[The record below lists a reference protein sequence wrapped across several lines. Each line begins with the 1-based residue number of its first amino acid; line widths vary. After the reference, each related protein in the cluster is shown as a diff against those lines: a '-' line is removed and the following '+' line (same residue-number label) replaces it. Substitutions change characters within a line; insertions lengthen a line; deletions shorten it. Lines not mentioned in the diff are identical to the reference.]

1 MEKELNVVGTR
12 VPMLDAAQKVKG
24 TALFTDDLVLS
35 GMLHGKVLRSPL
47 PHAKIL
53 HIDTSRAEKLPG
65 VKGVVSGRDIPDR
78 MYGIVPMAKDEHAL
92 AREKVRYIGDD
103 VAAVCAIDPEI
114 AEEALGLITVDYE
127 ELPAVFD
134 PLEAAKEG
142 APVIHEG
149 VKNNTSFFI
158 KKEFGDV
165 EKALAECDDVFE
177 HSFYSQ
183 AVNHAPLEPH
193 AALAQYDPL
202 NGQLTVWSSTQIPF
216 FLRRNLSNT
225 LQLAESKVRIIKP
238 KVGGGFGQ
246 KIDMFAKDFCAAWFA
261 IHLGKPVKFV
271 YEREEIFI
279 STRQRHPMYITVK
292 TGVKKDGT
300 ILAQKFQAVADGGA
314 YNSTAP
320 TMIALSC
327 FFLMIPYRVP
337 NLIYEGSHVYTNK
350 PVGGAMRGHG
360 IPQARFA
367 VERQLDIIADRIGVD
382 PAEIRIKNSIHAGA
396 PHPAGFVINTC
407 GFSDSVKK
415 AADAIG
421 WQEKRGKLPLGKG
434 VGLAGASF
442 PSGVSNMS
450 HISSGAV
457 VQLGRDGAVNVL
469 TGAADIGQG
478 AETVIGQ
485 IVAEE
490 LGVLIEDIRVT
501 AADTGITPLDPGTFG
516 SGVTV
521 RAGNAARL
529 AAISAKQ
536 KLFQFVAE
544 KLEANAADLV
554 AKDRQIF
561 VKGSPDKGLTLAQA
575 LKGYQYADM
584 PMPIVGRGSWMAPAS
599 EPTTL
604 FKEDGNFAPNYSFMT
619 QAAEV
624 EVDLHTGRV
633 KLLKMVTAHDCGRPI
648 NPMLVEG
655 QLEGSVVGG
664 MGQALYEDVI
674 VEKGQVM
681 NPSFLDYGF
690 PTFLEMPEIEAIEVK
705 TDDPIG
711 PFGAKEAGEGT
722 QLSPAPA
729 IVNAVYDAIGIDF
742 MELPIT
748 PEKILAALAE
758 KKKKED
764 KVQSFSH

>member
-1 MEKELNVVGTR
+1 
-12 VPMLDAAQKVKG
+12 
-24 TALFTDDLVLS
+24 
-35 GMLHGKVLRSPL
+35 
-47 PHAKIL
+47 
-53 HIDTSRAEKLPG
+53 
-65 VKGVVSGRDIPDR
+65 
-78 MYGIVPMAKDEHAL
+78 
-92 AREKVRYIGDD
+92 
-103 VAAVCAIDPEI
+103 
-114 AEEALGLITVDYE
+114 
-127 ELPAVFD
+127 
-134 PLEAAKEG
+134 
-142 APVIHEG
+142 
-149 VKNNTSFFI
+149 
-158 KKEFGDV
+158 
-165 EKALAECDDVFE
+165 
-177 HSFYSQ
+177 
-183 AVNHAPLEPH
+183 
-193 AALAQYDPL
+193 
-202 NGQLTVWSSTQIPF
+202 
-216 FLRRNLSNT
+216 
-225 LQLAESKVRIIKP
+225 
-238 KVGGGFGQ
+238 
-246 KIDMFAKDFCAAWFA
+246 
-261 IHLGKPVKFV
+261 
-271 YEREEIFI
+271 
-279 STRQRHPMYITVK
+279 
-292 TGVKKDGT
+292 
-300 ILAQKFQAVADGGA
+300 LAQKFKAHADGGA

-327 FFLMIPYRVP
+327 FFLMIPYHVP
-337 NLIYEGSHVYTNK
+337 NLIYEGAHIYTNK

-367 VERQLDIIADRIGVD
+367 VERQLDMIADRIGVD
-382 PAEIRIKNSIHAGA
+382 PVELRMKNSIHAGE
-396 PHPAGFVINTC
+396 PHSAGFVINTC
-407 GFSDSVKK
+407 GFSESVQK

-421 WQEKRGKLPLGKG
+421 WAEKRGKLPLGRG

-469 TGAADIGQG
+469 SGAADIGQG
-478 AETVIGQ
+478 AETVISQ

-490 LGVLIEDIRVT
+490 LGVRLEDIRIT

-536 KLFQFVAE
+536 KLFSFIAD
-544 KLEANAADLV
+544 KLEA
-554 AKDRQIF
+554 
-561 VKGSPDKGLTLAQA
+561 
-575 LKGYQYADM
+575 YQYADL

-624 EVDLHTGRV
+624 EVDLNTGKV
-633 KLLKMVTAHDCGRPI
+633 KLLRMVTAHDCGRPI

-690 PTFLEMPEIEAIEVK
+690 PTFMEMPEIEAIEVE

-729 IVNAVYDAIGIDF
+729 IVNAIYDAIGVDF
-742 MELPIT
+742 LELPVT
-748 PEKILAALAE
+748 PEKILDALEA
-758 KKKKED
+758 KQD
-764 KVQSFSH
+764 KVV

>member
-1 MEKELNVVGTR
+1 MERELIVVGQR
-12 VPMLDAAQKVKG
+12 LPMHDAAAKAKG
-24 TALFTDDLVLS
+24 TAQFTDDLTFP
-35 GMLHGKVLRSPL
+35 GMLHGRILRSPL
-47 PHAKIL
+47 AHAKIL
-53 HIDTSRAEKLPG
+53 RIDTSKAEKLPG
-65 VKGVVSGRDIPDR
+65 VKGVVTGQDIPDR
-78 MYGIVPMAKDEHAL
+78 LYGIVPKARDEYALAKD
-92 AREKVRYIGDD
+92 KVRYIGDD
-103 VAAVCAIDPEI
+103 VAAVCAIAPEI
-114 AEEALGLITVDYE
+114 AEEAIELIKVDYE

-134 PLEAAKEG
+134 PFEAKKDG

-149 VKNNTSFFI
+149 IKNNTSFAI

-165 EKALAECDDVFE
+165 KKAFDESDAIFE
-177 HSFYSQ
+177 DTFFSQ

-193 AALAQYDPL
+193 AAIAQYDPL
-202 NGQLTVWSSTQIPF
+202 KGEVTIWSSTQIPF

-225 LQLAESKVRIIKP
+225 LQIPESKVRVIKP

-246 KIDMFAKDFCAAWFA
+246 KIDMFAKDFCACWFA
-261 IHLGKPVKFV
+261 MQLGKPVKFV
-271 YEREEIFI
+271 YDREEVFI

-292 TGVKKDGT
+292 TGMKKDGT
-300 ILAQKFQAVADGGA
+300 ILAQKFQSYADGGA

-327 FFLMIPYRVP
+327 FFLMIPYKVP
-337 NLIYEGSHVYTNK
+337 NLFYEGYHVYTNK

-367 VERQLDIIADRIGVD
+367 VERQLDLMAERLGLD
-382 PAEIRIKNSIHAGA
+382 PTEIRLKNSIHAGE
-396 PHPAGFVINTC
+396 PHSAGFVINTC
-407 GFSDSVKK
+407 GFSESVKK

-421 WQEKRGKLPLGKG
+421 WKEKRGKLPFGRG

-457 VQLGRDGAVNVL
+457 VQVGRDGAVNVL
-469 TGAADIGQG
+469 SGAADIGQG
-478 AETVIGQ
+478 AETVISQ

-490 LGVLIEDIRVT
+490 LGVLLEDIRIT

-529 AAISAKQ
+529 AALEAKE
-536 KLFQFVAE
+536 KLFEFVAG
-544 KLEANAADLV
+544 KLEANPEDLV
-554 AKDRQIF
+554 ARNREIF
-561 VKGSPDKGLTLAQA
+561 VKGSPGTVMTIKDAI
-575 LKGYQYADM
+575 KGYQYADL
-584 PMPIVGRGSWMAPAS
+584 PMPIVGRGSWMAPTD

-604 FKEDGNFAPNYSFMT
+604 FEQDGNFAPNYSFMT

-624 EVDLHTGRV
+624 EVDLITGQV
-633 KLLKMVTAHDCGRPI
+633 KLLRMVTAHDCGRPI

-664 MGQALYEDVI
+664 MGQALYEEVI
-674 VEKGQVM
+674 VEKGQMM

-690 PTFLEMPEIEAIEVK
+690 PTFLEMPQIEAIEVE

-729 IVNAVYDAIGIDF
+729 IVNAIYDAIGVDF
-742 MELPIT
+742 MELPVT
-748 PEKILAALAE
+748 PEKILKALEE
-758 KKKKED
+758 KGK
-764 KVQSFSH
+764 

>member
-12 VPMLDAAQKVKG
+12 VPMLDAAQKVTG
-24 TALFTDDLVLS
+24 AALFADDLVLP
-35 GMLHGKVLRSPL
+35 GMLHGRILRSPVA
-47 PHAKIL
+47 HAKIL
-53 HIDTSRAEKLPG
+53 NIDTSRAEKLPG
-65 VKGVVSGRDIPDR
+65 VKGVVTGREIPDR
-78 MYGIVPMAKDEHAL
+78 KYGIVPMAKDEYAL
-92 AREKVRYIGDD
+92 AKDKVRYIGDD
-103 VAAVCAIDPEI
+103 VAAVCAVDPEI
-114 AEEALGLITVDYE
+114 AEEALALIAVEYE

-134 PLEAAKEG
+134 PLAAGKAG

-158 KKEFGDV
+158 RKEFGDV
-165 EKALAECDDVFE
+165 AKAFAECDAVFE
-177 HSFYSQ
+177 DTFYSQ
-183 AVNHAPLEPH
+183 PVNHAPLEPH
-193 AALAQYDPL
+193 AALAQFDRL
-202 NGQLTVWSSTQIPF
+202 SGELTVWASTQIPF

-225 LQLAESKVRIIKP
+225 LQIPESKVRVIKP

-246 KIDMFAKDFCAAWFA
+246 KIDMYAKDFCAAWFA
-261 IHLGKPVKFV
+261 MHLGRPVKFV
-271 YEREEIFI
+271 YEREEVFI
-279 STRQRHPMYITVK
+279 ATRQRHPMYITVK

-300 ILAQKFQAVADGGA
+300 ILAQDFRAYADGGG

-337 NLIYEGSHVYTNK
+337 NLFYEGSHIYTNK

-367 VERQLDIIADRIGVD
+367 VERQLDMIADRIGVD
-382 PAEIRIKNSIHAGA
+382 PAEIRIKNSIHAGE
-396 PHPAGFVINTC
+396 PHPGGFVINTC
-407 GFSDSVKK
+407 GFAETVAR
-415 AADAIG
+415 AAAAIG
-421 WQEKRGKLPLGKG
+421 WQQKRGKLPFGRG

-469 TGAADIGQG
+469 SGAADIGQG
-478 AETVIGQ
+478 AETVISQ

-490 LGVLIEDIRVT
+490 LGVRIEDVRIT

-529 AAISAKQ
+529 AALAVKKKI
-536 KLFQFVAE
+536 FEFVADQ
-544 KLEANAADLV
+544 LEANAADLE
-554 AKDRQIF
+554 ARDRRIY
-561 VKGSPDKGLTLAQA
+561 VKGSPEKGMTLLEA
-575 LKGYQYADM
+575 LKGYQYADL

-604 FKEDGNFAPNYSFMT
+604 FKQSGNFAPNYSFMT

-624 EVDLHTGRV
+624 EVDLQTGRV

-664 MGQALYEDVI
+664 MGQALYEHII

-690 PTFLEMPEIEAIEVK
+690 PTFLEMPQIETIEVE
-705 TDDPIG
+705 TNDPIG

-729 IVNAVYDAIGIDF
+729 IVNAVYDAIGVDF

-748 PEKILAALAE
+748 AEKILRALAE
-758 KKKKED
+758 RRKE
-764 KVQSFSH
+764 KS

>member
-1 MEKELNVVGTR
+1 MQKELNVVGAR
-12 VPMLDAAQKVKG
+12 LPMMDAAQKVKG
-24 TALFTDDLVLS
+24 AALFTDDLILP
-35 GMLHGKVLRSPL
+35 GMLYGKVLRSPV
-47 PHAKIL
+47 PHANIL
-53 HIDTSRAEKLPG
+53 NIDTSKAEKLVG
-65 VKGVVSGRDIPDR
+65 VKGVVTGEDIPDR
-78 MYGIVPMAKDEHAL
+78 KYGIVPMAKDEYAL
-92 AREKVRYIGDD
+92 AKGKVRYIGDD

-114 AEEALGLITVDYE
+114 AEEALEMIDVDYE

-134 PLEAAKEG
+134 PFEAKKDG

-149 VKNNTSFFI
+149 IKNNTSFAI

-165 EKALAECDDVFE
+165 KKAFAESDAIFE
-177 HSFYSQ
+177 DTFFSQ

-193 AALAQYDPL
+193 AALAQFDPL
-202 NGQLTVWSSTQIPF
+202 NGELTLWSATQIPF

-225 LQLAESKVRIIKP
+225 LQIPESKVRVIKP

-246 KIDMFAKDFCAAWFA
+246 KIDLFAKDFCAAWFA
-261 IHLGKPVKFV
+261 MHLGKPVKFI
-271 YEREEIFI
+271 YDREEVFI

-292 TGVKKDGT
+292 TGIKKDGT
-300 ILAQKFQAVADGGA
+300 IMAQKFQSYADGGA

-327 FFLMIPYRVP
+327 FFLMIPYKVP
-337 NLIYEGSHVYTNK
+337 NLFYEGYHVYTNK
-350 PVGGAMRGHG
+350 SVGGAMRGHG

-367 VERQLDIIADRIGVD
+367 VERQLDLMAERLGLD
-382 PAEIRIKNSIHAGA
+382 PAEVRIKNSIHAGE
-396 PHPAGFVINTC
+396 PHSAGFVINTC
-407 GFSDSVKK
+407 GFSESVKK

-421 WQEKRGKLPLGKG
+421 WKEKRGKLPRGRG

-457 VQLGRDGAVNVL
+457 VQVGRDGAVNVL
-469 TGAADIGQG
+469 SGAADIGQG
-478 AETVIGQ
+478 AETVISQ

-490 LGVLIEDIRVT
+490 LGVPLDDIRIT

-521 RAGNAARL
+521 RAGNAAKL
-529 AAISAKQ
+529 AAAAVKQ
-536 KLFQFVAE
+536 KLFNFLAD
-544 KLEANAADLV
+544 KLEANVADLV
-554 AKDRQIF
+554 AKDRKIF
-561 VKGSPDKGLTLAQA
+561 VKGSPEKGLTLLKA
-575 LKGYQYADM
+575 LKAYQYADL
-584 PMPIVGRGSWMAPAS
+584 PMPIVGRGSWMAPAD

-604 FKEDGNFAPNYSFMT
+604 FKQDGNFAPNYSFMT

-624 EVDLHTGRV
+624 EVDLITGQV
-633 KLLKMVTAHDCGRPI
+633 KLLRMVTAHDCGRPI

-674 VEKGQVM
+674 VEKGQMM

-690 PTFLEMPEIEAIEVK
+690 PTFLEMPEIESIEVE

-711 PFGAKEAGEGT
+711 PYGAKEAGEGT

-729 IVNAVYDAIGIDF
+729 IVNAIYDAIGVDF

-748 PEKILAALAE
+748 PEKILDSLEA
-758 KKKKED
+758 KKKKI
-764 KVQSFSH
+764 